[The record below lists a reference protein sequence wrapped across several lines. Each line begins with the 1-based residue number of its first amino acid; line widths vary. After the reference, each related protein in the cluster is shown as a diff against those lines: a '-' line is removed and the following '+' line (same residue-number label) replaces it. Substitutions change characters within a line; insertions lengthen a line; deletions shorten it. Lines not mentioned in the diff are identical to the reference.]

1 MGNAGRGKFAQ
12 AAENLMDSSTKQRS
26 RNQTG
31 STHGCTEMNT
41 DREKDRHELHEFARI
56 NRNKL
61 RERKIFDEMRDFDG
75 LHCKE
80 RKD

>member
-1 MGNAGRGKFAQ
+1 MPRGKVAKD
-12 AAENLMDSSTKQRS
+12 AKVTKQRS

-31 STHGCTEMNT
+31 STHGCIEMNT
-41 DREKDRHELHEFARI
+41 DREKDRHEFARI
-56 NRNKL
+56 DRNKL

-80 RKD
+80 HKDFNHGLHGQHG